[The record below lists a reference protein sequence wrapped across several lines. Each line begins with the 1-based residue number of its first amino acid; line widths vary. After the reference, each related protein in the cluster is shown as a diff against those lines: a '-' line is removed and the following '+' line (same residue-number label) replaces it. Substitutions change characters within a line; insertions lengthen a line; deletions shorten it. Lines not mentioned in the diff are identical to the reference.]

1 MKKNILPLQGKTP
14 SFGKNCFVSQ
24 TSVIIGD
31 VVIGD
36 NCSIWYGTIIRG
48 DVGPIVIGNDCNIQD
63 GAILHSTNDI
73 SSVKIGNRVSIG
85 HAAIIHGCII
95 HDEVLVGMG
104 AIVMDNAVL
113 HSGCLIAAGA
123 LVPSNMVCETG
134 YIYGGSPAKILKKLD
149 EAKMK
154 EFFRQTP
161 ENYKNY
167 AKWYLDEGYGVEYGK

>member
-1 MKKNILPLQGKTP
+1 MSKNIFPLLNKTP
-14 SFGKNCFVSQ
+14 FLGQNCFVAP
-24 TSVIIGD
+24 TAVLIGD
-31 VVIGD
+31 VVVG
-36 NCSIWYGTIIRG
+36 NNSSIWFGALLRG
-48 DVGPIVIGNDCNIQD
+48 DVGPIIVGNDCNIQD

-85 HAAIIHGCII
+85 HGAIIHGCII

-123 LVPSNMVCETG
+123 LVPANMVCESG
-134 YIYGGSPAKILKKLD
+134 FIYGGSPAKILKKLD

-167 AKWYLDEGYGVEYGK
+167 AKWYLDEGYGVKY